1 MFFKIGVLK
10 NFAIYTRKHL
20 CWSLLF
26 NKVAGLRP
34 AILIKKRLQHKR
46 FLANIGK
53 SFYRVTPVA
62 ASKTR
67 QFLLYLCYVLFSKPF
82 RVLFFLRQKYIIFKI
97 LPCHKRYSLWDVS
110 MLKCLS
116 SLAKFLKRHYII
128 EKQIR
133 LNKSLLIHSVFIYF
147 TWDMRTWGLL
157 IWNSMKGF
165 NLSHV

>member
-34 AILIKKRLQHKR
+34 AILIKKRLQHKC

-82 RVLFFLRQKYIIFKI
+82 KVFFPSAEIYRKI
-97 LPCHKRYSLWDVS
+97 LPCHKGYTLWDVS

-128 EKQIR
+128 EKQTRI
-133 LNKSLLIHSVFIYF
+133 NKSFLIHGVFIYL

-157 IWNSMKGF
+157 I
-165 NLSHV
+165 

>member
-1 MFFKIGVLK
+1 MYGRLQMFFKIGVTQE
-10 NFAIYTRKHL
+10 IYTGKHL

-82 RVLFFLRQKYIIFKI
+82 KVLFFLRQKYI
-97 LPCHKRYSLWDVS
+97 
-110 MLKCLS
+110 
-116 SLAKFLKRHYII
+116 
-128 EKQIR
+128 EKYYHVIKDIR
-133 LNKSLLIHSVFIYF
+133 CEMYLC
-147 TWDMRTWGLL
+147 
-157 IWNSMKGF
+157 
-165 NLSHV
+165 